1 MAKRSL
7 KDPDLST
14 AHTVHMMSY
23 LIGGALFIAEDFFTL
38 AGTSRKP
45 LELEHIRFPNVPRNF
60 SIFGTDQIVY
70 LLPLISRHY

>member
-14 AHTVHMMSY
+14 AHNVHMMSY

-38 AGTSRKP
+38 VGTSRKP
-45 LELEHIRFPNVPRNF
+45 LELEHVKSFLTTRLDFQMFQGTSPF
-60 SIFGTDQIVY
+60 SEQTK
-70 LLPLISRHY
+70 